1 MKQFASLILILSV
14 AACGGPADTD
24 PAGAGVAAAGDVT
37 FCSCVTDVPTTSARL
52 DACAALMDGKT
63 PEDIAV
69 EAMACRRS
77 VPVPEGGPDL
87 CYCMR
92 AMNEDP
98 TVMAMCE
105 DIIPEDMTPR
115 EIGRKMV
122 ECSRP

>member
-1 MKQFASLILILSV
+1 M
-14 AACGGPADTD
+14 
-24 PAGAGVAAAGDVT
+24 
-37 FCSCVTDVPTTSARL
+37 
-52 DACAALMDGKT
+52 
-63 PEDIAV
+63 
-69 EAMACRRS
+69 
-77 VPVPEGGPDL
+77 